1 MDKESLTLIINGFDK
16 TKFDSTIKIA
26 LNEIL
31 GLSAVNVECLIMKK
45 GMPNALQTEASYCI
59 VMDRNAHVDRE
70 ELKKKL
76 RKYRIKYLYFIY
88 KFNKTEGELTKQG
101 ILFSADFGISVNCM
115 NSRIL
120 ADLLIDSGK
129 EGYLFEDKTINRSL
143 SSTDFDYIAA
153 AFHSL
158 TIAEPDVL
166 KLKGQVYD
174 DAILFKISTNEYTVK
189 EELIQDVISYLSLP
203 TEKSFLIEK
212 RLDSLLT
219 KGQINKDKETGVYQL
234 RPEISRDIA
243 DRKKA
248 YLYELNTLSAA
259 QTDLMREDFHTDWS
273 EDDSRVV
280 STLLS
285 LSAIDDKISIL
296 RDAKSNID
304 HPIFRMAK
312 GSDEKIKRYLVDQK
326 KLSEDL
332 ASIALDEL
340 AQLASNHPLIIK
352 ITRACMYLALE
363 GSNPLSSVKALGA
376 NSWADFNIMLEPT
389 VAIPYICSQLYDG
402 QVTKSFETSVNS
414 VKTAVK
420 RTKSVSIPFFYVN
433 ECAGHLLTARKYD
446 GLDLDP
452 EEMAHSNNAF
462 VSNYYSL
469 LLRGV
474 KLPPTFLDYLS
485 TFSPAIRNEKPQ
497 IKKWVREIMTDI
509 SSLLLQGNVTFSKFP
524 TYSSEDLKDYE
535 TDFSIYLR
543 DKGKEKAGHLIH
555 HDAMALK
562 YINDCV
568 RKLGEHWI
576 ILSYDGML
584 TSVGNN
590 ENNDGWICTPQK
602 FLDLTSITI
611 PLSDTEMVSV
621 LHSVASFSEKTLAI
635 GAQIMDRIIRYAA
648 NDMQRWEFKQ
658 ELDKFKSDMKSSF
671 SNIEDPDDEIIER
684 TDLFLKSQGIEVNED
699 AIEEAIEDTIEP

>member
-16 TKFDSTIKIA
+16 AKFDSTIQIA

-31 GLSAVNVECLIMKK
+31 GLSAVNAERLIVKK
-45 GMPNALQTEASYCI
+45 GMPNVQQTEVTYCI
-59 VMDRNAHVDRE
+59 VMDKNAIVDGE

-76 RKYRIKYLYFIY
+76 RKYKVKSLYFIY
-88 KFNKTEGELTKQG
+88 KFNKTEGELTKQN
-101 ILFSADFGISVNCM
+101 ILFGTEFGIPITCM
-115 NSRIL
+115 SSRTL
-120 ADLLIDSGK
+120 ADLLIESGK
-129 EGYLFEDKTINRSL
+129 EGSLFEDKAINRSL
-143 SSTDFDYIAA
+143 NSTDFDYIAA

-158 TIAEPDVL
+158 TIADSDVL
-166 KLKGQVYD
+166 KLKGKVYD
-174 DAILFKISTNEYTVK
+174 DAILFKISTNEYVSKK
-189 EELIQDVISYLSLP
+189 ELVQDVVGYLSLP
-203 TEKSFLIEK
+203 NEKGPLIEK
-212 RLDSLLT
+212 RIDSLLT
-219 KGQINKDKETGVYQL
+219 KGEVHMDKETGFYKL
-234 RPEISRDIA
+234 SPENSRDIA

-248 YLYELNTLSAA
+248 YLFELDALSAA

-285 LSAIDDKISIL
+285 LSAIDDKICIL

-312 GSDEKIKRYLVDQK
+312 GSDEKIIKYLVGQK
-326 KLSEDL
+326 HLSEEN
-332 ASIALDEL
+332 ASIALEEL

-376 NSWADFNIMLEPT
+376 NSWDDFNIMLEPT

-402 QVTKSFETSVNS
+402 QVTKSFEKSVNS

-446 GLDLDP
+446 GLELDP

-474 KLPPTFLDYLS
+474 KLPPTFMDYLS
-485 TFSPAIRNEKPQ
+485 TFSPAIRNEQPQ
-497 IKKWVREIMTDI
+497 IKNWVRAIMTDI
-509 SSLLLQGNVTFSKFP
+509 SSLLLHGNVQFSKLP
-524 TYSSEDLKDYE
+524 TYSSEELKDFE

-543 DKGKEKAGHLIH
+543 DKGKVKAGHLIH

-562 YINDCV
+562 YINECV
-568 RKLGEHWI
+568 RKQGEHWI

-590 ENNDGWICTPQK
+590 EKNDGWICTPQK

-621 LHSVASFSEKTLAI
+621 LHSVASFSERTLAI

-658 ELDKFKSDMKSSF
+658 ELDKFKSEMKSSF
-671 SNIEDPDDEIIER
+671 SNIEDPEDELIER
-684 TDLFLKSQGIEVNED
+684 TDQFLKSQGIDFNED
-699 AIEEAIEDTIEP
+699 AFEEAIDS